1 MTTEEQKILQITV
14 KYDDAVKGIVKYR
27 QGIEDLEAAEKKLKQ
42 DFKDG
47 KVTSTEYAR
56 QMVANKEAV
65 KQYKDNIRVLSK
77 EIQNNLKREKEQEG
91 SLKSLRAQLS
101 NATKAYD
108 EMSRAERQG
117 AKGKELQ
124 KHINEIT
131 TELKAAEEE
140 TQRFYRNVG
149 NYKQSILDAVA
160 GNNRFAKSLLSIGGG
175 GGAGAGAGAAMGAAG
190 LAAAG
195 VGALVAGI
203 YTLKGVMS
211 SAVDLI
217 VDFEKA
223 NSNLAAVLGTTSDK
237 IQPLIDDA
245 LRLGEATRYTSVEV
259 TSLQT
264 ELAKLGF
271 TQKEILDST
280 LSILMFANA
289 TGAELGDAAQVAGAA
304 LRAFGDDAKNMGRYV
319 SAMAVG
325 TTKSALSF
333 GDLSTSI
340 STLAPVAHAFGF
352 EIEDVVTLVGKLKDA
367 GFDASSAAT
376 AARNIL
382 LNLADSNGKLA
393 KSMGGA
399 VKDMDGLQKGLL
411 KLRDGGIDLA
421 TALELTDKRSVAA
434 FEAFMTN
441 AEGLTEMRKAV
452 TGCEDGLKQMDETMQ
467 NNVQG
472 SLAKL
477 ESAWQGL
484 LLKFYSSRGV
494 IKGVVD
500 KLTEFVSWCSKLSNR
515 FTDLYEKSYVVRAA
529 WEAVVLPIK
538 GTFLV
543 LKNVVKSLVELIKGA
558 GKALEG
564 LVTLD
569 FSMMWDGIKT
579 VALAAPK
586 MLYEQGKDAG
596 LAFVDGF
603 KRIVGKKKVKT
614 EMEVEVE
621 SLDAGVAVTSG
632 TDDGK
637 KKFNM
642 PTDSKGADKAAK
654 IREQQAKKELEE
666 VQKAERLML
675 EIVSQGAA
683 ERRKVIENEY
693 NQQIATIESRLK
705 NERNL
710 TETAQQA
717 MTSQMESLRKIRD
730 RKMAEFDMKAIGE
743 QIQREQ
749 KAIEMILGTVRKG
762 TEEEYQL
769 RTQKIENERQLALN
783 AASLEVMG
791 EEEKQRQIWA
801 INQKYDQMQAE
812 LDDERTRA
820 EVSAIEKRMQEKL
833 IRQQMENSTELEML
847 ATQIQAKKDMMAEM
861 RQYENESDDAYLL
874 RRATLEKEI
883 TDLTKKESDARK
895 TIKETE
901 MKAISQVMGGVS
913 DVLEAFGEENEG
925 LAKAAKFLSLAQIA
939 INTGVAIS
947 EGTKAA
953 AGVPYPGNL
962 VAIASTIATV
972 LANVAT
978 AIKTV
983 KSAKFAEGGDVVGE
997 GTGTSDSVAA
1007 RLSNGESVLTAKA
1020 TRMFAPAL
1028 SAFNQIG
1035 GGVPITGG
1043 GSGGD
1048 AGMDFIANAVTK
1060 GMAEAP
1066 SPVVAVEE
1074 IKRVSNRI
1082 DHINEV
1088 RVIE

>member
-14 KYDDAVKGIVKYR
+14 KYDDAVNGIVKYR
-27 QGIEDLEAAEKKLKQ
+27 QSIEDLEAAEKKLKQ

-77 EIQNNLKREKEQEG
+77 EILNNLKREKEQEG

-131 TELKAAEEE
+131 TELKAAEAE

-175 GGAGAGAGAAMGAAG
+175 GGAGAGAAVGAAG
-190 LAAAG
+190 LATAG

-211 SAVDLI
+211 EAVDLI

-223 NSNLAAVLGTTSDK
+223 NSNLAAVLGTTVDK
-237 IQPLIDDA
+237 IQPLIDDS

-271 TQKEILDST
+271 TQREILDST
-280 LSILMFANA
+280 ESILRFANA

-304 LRAFGDDAKNMGRYV
+304 LRAFGDDAKNMERYV

-333 GDLSTSI
+333 GDLSTAI

-484 LLKFYSSRGV
+484 LLKFYNSRGV

-596 LAFVDGF
+596 QAFVDGF

-621 SLDAGVAVTSG
+621 SPDAGVAVTSG

-783 AASLEVMG
+783 ATSLEVMG

-895 TIKETE
+895 RIKETE

>member
-1 MTTEEQKILQITV
+1 MSTEEQKILQITV

-131 TELKAAEEE
+131 AELKAAEEE

-175 GGAGAGAGAAMGAAG
+175 GGAGAGAAMGAAG

-280 LSILMFANA
+280 ESILMFANA

-421 TALELTDKRSVAA
+421 SALELTDKRSVAA

-500 KLTEFVSWCSKLSNR
+500 KLTEFVSWCSKLSDR

-596 LAFVDGF
+596 QAFVDGF

-621 SLDAGVAVTSG
+621 SPDAGVAVTSG

>member
-175 GGAGAGAGAAMGAAG
+175 GGAGAAMGAAG

-203 YTLKGVMS
+203 YTMKGVMS

-259 TSLQT
+259 TRLQT

-280 LSILMFANA
+280 ESILMFANA

-399 VKDMDGLQKGLL
+399 VKDMDGLQKGLQ

-596 LAFVDGF
+596 QAFVDGF

-621 SLDAGVAVTSG
+621 SPDTGVAVTSG

-730 RKMAEFDMKAIGE
+730 RKMAEFDTKAIGE

-861 RQYENESDDAYLL
+861 RQYENESDEAYLL